1 MRKMRWSC
9 LKTRVNDYYGSPAG
23 LPIGSDGTVFHP
35 DTQIYAGLDD
45 APNQLSV
52 RQPARCRCTV
62 HHKAAMLHS
71 SCLFYGV
78 GGVNDSNAAEP
89 VATNPYTFCEHDM
102 EYARIAPIMG
112 RLWSPIAAVTS
123 NWQGKSNAQIAVAI
137 AAASIVPDMPRVLLQ
152 IYKNN
157 YSHDLIYNCGSFAL
171 NFIRR
176 DQLQLIKDF
185 GLVSGRDTDKLSDV
199 GHVFRETGSPILD
212 DCWGFLDCRVVN
224 AMDGGDMTCFLA
236 DVLEGETLTQAEPLY
251 WRDARR
257 EIPAEWN
264 EEWDRKIT
272 GEIEVS
278 KQRMPN
284 IDLKPWLPTGQES

>member
-1 MRKMRWSC
+1 MAE
-9 LKTRVNDYYGSPAG
+9 YAAG
-23 LPIGSDGTVFHP
+23 TISRTHP
-35 DTQIYAGLDD
+35 YSI
-45 APNQLSV
+45 
-52 RQPARCRCTV
+52 
-62 HHKAAMLHS
+62 
-71 SCLFYGV
+71 
-78 GGVNDSNAAEP
+78 
-89 VATNPYTFCEHDM
+89 CEHDM

-157 YSHDLIYNCGSFAL
+157 YSHDLIYNSGSFAL

-199 GHVFRETGSPILD
+199 SHGFRETGSPILN

-224 AMDGGDMTCFLA
+224 VMDGGDMTCFLA
-236 DVLEGETLTQAEPLY
+236 DVLDGETLTEAEPLY

-257 EIPAEWN
+257 EIPTEWN
-264 EEWDRKIT
+264 EERNRKIT
-272 GEIEVS
+272 GEMEVS

-284 IDLKPWLPTGQES
+284 IDLKPWHPTG